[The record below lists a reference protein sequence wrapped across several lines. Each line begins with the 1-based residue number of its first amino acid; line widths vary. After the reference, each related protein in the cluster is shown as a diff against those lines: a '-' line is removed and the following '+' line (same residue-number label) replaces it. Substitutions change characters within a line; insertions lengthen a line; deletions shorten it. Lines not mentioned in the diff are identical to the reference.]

1 MDQVFVIGYREVAL
15 LGGLVTFVV
24 SVVASVVVWAV
35 NGRFN
40 QIELAITELKDRIDR
55 VKAEVMDRIDRV
67 EAGVMDRID
76 RVEAGATVQ
85 VKESEERSA
94 ERWRAADA
102 RADKREARDEERW
115 RAADARADKR
125 EARDEERWRAA
136 DARAD
141 KREARDEERHREIQ
155 SAFREVSYRVGRLE
169 GAGGASAGPAP
180 RSGRHS
186 PRQADEPS
194 GAPDSEMVVVAGV
207 RAAEPA
213 LAAGQAHQAVPGPRQ
228 ATPQGD
234 GTEPEPRTEEPP
246 DTAR

>member
-1 MDQVFVIGYREVAL
+1 MDQGFVIGYREVAL

-24 SVVASVVVWAV
+24 SAVASVVVWAV

-40 QIELAITELKDRIDR
+40 QIERAITELKDQQDRAIAEVKDQQGRDKAEVLERMDRAIAEVKDQQGRDKAEVLERIDS

-67 EAGVMDRID
+67 EAG
-76 RVEAGATVQ
+76 ATVL
-85 VKESEERSA
+85 VKESEKRSA
-94 ERWRAADA
+94 ERWRAAGA
-102 RADKREARDEERW
+102 RADKQ
-115 RAADARADKR
+115 
-125 EARDEERWRAA
+125 
-136 DARAD
+136 
-141 KREARDEERHREIQ
+141 EARDEERHREIQ
-155 SAFREVSYRVGRLE
+155 TAMREVSYRVGRLE

-194 GAPDSEMVVVAGV
+194 GATDSATVVVAGV

-234 GTEPEPRTEEPP
+234 GTEPEPRTEEHP

>member
-1 MDQVFVIGYREVAL
+1 MDQGFVIGYREVAL

-24 SVVASVVVWAV
+24 SAVASVVVWAV

-40 QIELAITELKDRIDR
+40 QIERAITELKDQQDRAIAEVKDQQGRDKAEVMERIDS

-67 EAGVMDRID
+67 EAGVTDRID
-76 RVEAGATVQ
+76 RVEAGATVL

-94 ERWRAADA
+94 ERWRAAG
-102 RADKREARDEERW
+102 
-115 RAADARADKR
+115 
-125 EARDEERWRAA
+125 
-136 DARAD
+136 ARAD

-155 SAFREVSYRVGRLE
+155 AAFREVSYRVGRLE
-169 GAGGASAGPAP
+169 GASGASAGPAP

-194 GAPDSEMVVVAGV
+194 GAPDSEMLVGTGV

-213 LAAGQAHQAVPGPRQ
+213 LAAGQAHQAVPGPRP
-228 ATPQGD
+228 AAPQGD
-234 GTEPEPRTEEPP
+234 ETEPEPRTEEPP